1 MTLAAATWRAAIVGR
16 WTARI
21 VGTLMALFF
30 LAFVVGEGPPPLFKL
45 SWQQNLQFLGMAGL
59 FLGLLLAWK
68 WEGWGG
74 LAALVSFALLLA
86 IDRRFNTTWF
96 FLLPAGAAVVH
107 VLCWWRIASGPPAAG
122 TAWEVPRTALWLTGA
137 AVGVF
142 ILLCANEIF
151 GQPPLMTPALRPS
164 AELVGRW
171 HGQADTGLRQTASPR
186 YIEVDFSIAAD
197 GTVSGHVGDRAFTG
211 GRIANN
217 RSWFGALMHW
227 RDPYEIRGG
236 GFDAGTIL
244 RGQEMDGGLVL
255 AGESYR
261 LTLRK
266 Q

>member
-1 MTLAAATWRAAIVGR
+1 MTTLTAATWRAAIVGR

-21 VGTLMALFF
+21 MGTLMALFF
-30 LAFVVGEGPPPLFKL
+30 LAFLVGEGPPPLFRL

-59 FLGLLLAWK
+59 FVGLLLAWK

-74 LAALVSFALLLA
+74 LVALASFALLLA

-96 FLLPAGAAVVH
+96 FRLPAAAALLH
-107 VLCWWRIASGPPAAG
+107 ILCWWRIAAGPPAAG
-122 TAWEVPRTALWLTGA
+122 AAGPVPRKVLWTIGVI
-137 AVGVF
+137 VGVF

-164 AELVGRW
+164 AEMMGHW
-171 HGQADTGLRQTASPR
+171 HGTVLAF
-186 YIEVDFSIAAD
+186 EVDFVIAAD
-197 GTVSGHVGDRAFTG
+197 GGVSGRVGERAISG
-211 GRIANN
+211 GRIRNN

-227 RDPYEIRGG
+227 REPYEIRGV
-236 GFDAGTIL
+236 GFIAAVEMRGAEIRGSL
-244 RGQEMDGGLVL
+244 RLSGQPYG
-255 AGESYR
+255 